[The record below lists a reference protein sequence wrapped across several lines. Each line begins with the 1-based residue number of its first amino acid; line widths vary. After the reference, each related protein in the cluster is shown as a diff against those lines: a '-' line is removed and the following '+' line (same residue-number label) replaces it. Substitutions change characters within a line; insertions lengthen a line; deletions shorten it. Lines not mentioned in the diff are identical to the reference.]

1 MKINIIKSIAWVGLF
16 SVSVSSCDLD
26 VIPPDSMTS
35 ESFWK
40 TEKDAWYALNEI
52 YARMPDFIDGMSYEM
67 YTDNAHSH
75 KPWEGAWEAF
85 QQGGIT
91 AGQSSGYDYSV
102 IRLVNDFLEKA
113 DNCEMDDNLR
123 KRMKAEARFFRAWA
137 YQEMIVKFGGVPL
150 VTTVLAYDAPNV
162 KRDDIETVRTFILT
176 ELQEVADILPDSY
189 DGGEMYET
197 GRVSR
202 AAALAL
208 RARAAL
214 YGGNYPEAE
223 ASASAVINEGHHS
236 LFKVTELNS
245 AQQQEADEMEQWVDF
260 NTLGIDKTNFMKGIF
275 SYEGIWQDDNGAVR
289 NNPEVLLSHEHMY
302 DSNVTDLARYQYARP
317 SQLVRGYSSYEPL
330 PDLVQAYWKSDGKT
344 LPDKVD
350 PDTDASNYAALYAKV
365 QNNGSSISQQEY
377 IEKVPTL
384 DLKSEAYIQ
393 QFRNRDSRLYA
404 SILLPFKGWHVTD
417 FGTFYYRWFPEKAG
431 SEDGNESWTGF
442 SWRKLVALRGYDSG
456 SENYSYDDFPVL
468 RYAEVLLTAAE
479 AHVQNTGYDATVT
492 GWLNQ
497 LRERCGMPDVPAS
510 FASKNEALNF
520 IRNERRIELAGEGQ
534 RFADMRRYGND
545 YCKQVMTGPSYAP
558 GSPGGGKYTIVD
570 KQWNDRGMLLPIPTS
585 AMDYNPLLEQNPGY

>member
-26 VIPPDSMTS
+26 VIPPDSMAS

-260 NTLGIDKTNFMKGIF
+260 NTLREFGITL
-275 SYEGIWQDDNGAVR
+275 EQ
-289 NNPEVLLSHEHMY
+289 
-302 DSNVTDLARYQYARP
+302 
-317 SQLVRGYSSYEPL
+317 SQL
-330 PDLVQAYWKSDGKT
+330 
-344 LPDKVD
+344 
-350 PDTDASNYAALYAKV
+350 
-365 QNNGSSISQQEY
+365 
-377 IEKVPTL
+377 
-384 DLKSEAYIQ
+384 
-393 QFRNRDSRLYA
+393 F
-404 SILLPFKGWHVTD
+404 
-417 FGTFYYRWFPEKAG
+417 
-431 SEDGNESWTGF
+431 
-442 SWRKLVALRGYDSG
+442 
-456 SENYSYDDFPVL
+456 
-468 RYAEVLLTAAE
+468 
-479 AHVQNTGYDATVT
+479 
-492 GWLNQ
+492 
-497 LRERCGMPDVPAS
+497 
-510 FASKNEALNF
+510 
-520 IRNERRIELAGEGQ
+520 
-534 RFADMRRYGND
+534 
-545 YCKQVMTGPSYAP
+545 
-558 GSPGGGKYTIVD
+558 
-570 KQWNDRGMLLPIPTS
+570 
-585 AMDYNPLLEQNPGY
+585 

>member
-1 MKINIIKSIAWVGLF
+1 MKQNLIKSLIWTGLLAASF
-16 SVSVSSCDLD
+16 SSCDLD
-26 VIPPDSMTS
+26 VIPPDSMAA
-35 ESFWK
+35 ESFWQ
-40 TEKDAWYALNEI
+40 TEKDAAYALNEI
-52 YARMPDFIDGMSYEM
+52 YARMPDFIDGISYEM

-102 IRLVNDFLEKA
+102 IRLVNDFLEKSDQCA
-113 DNCEMDDNLR
+113 MDDDLR
-123 KRMKAEARFFRAWA
+123 ERMKAEARFFRAWA

-150 VTTVLAYDAPNV
+150 VTTLLAYDAPNV
-162 KRDDIETVRTFILT
+162 KRDDIETVRTFILN

-189 DGGEMYET
+189 DGGSMQET

-214 YGGNYPEAE
+214 YAGNYTEAE
-223 ASASAVINEGHHS
+223 ASATAVINEGYHS
-236 LFKVTELNS
+236 LFKVNTLTA
-245 AQQQEADEMEQWVDF
+245 AQQQEADEMDQWVDF
-260 NTLGIDKTNFMKGIF
+260 DALGIDRDAFMRGVF
-275 SYEGIWQDDNGAVR
+275 SYESIWQDDNGAVR
-289 NNPEVLLSHEHMY
+289 NNPEVLLSHEHMN
-302 DSNVTDLARYQYARP
+302 DANATDWARYQYIRP

-330 PDLVQAYWKSDGKT
+330 PDLVQAYWNIDGQT
-344 LPDKVD
+344 LPAKID
-350 PDTDASNYAALYAKV
+350 PDTDAANYAALY
-365 QNNGSSISQQEY
+365 QQVSDAIDQQSY
-377 IEKVPTL
+377 IAKVPTM
-384 DLKSEAYIQ
+384 DLKSDAYLQ

-417 FGTFYYRWFPEKAG
+417 FGTFYYRWNPDNAG
-431 SEDGNESWTGF
+431 MDGNESWTGF
-442 SWRKLVALRGYDSG
+442 SWRKLVALRGYDTG
-456 SENYSYDDFPVL
+456 WGENYSYDDFPVL

-479 AHVQNTGYDATVT
+479 AHVQNSGYDATAA

-497 LRERCGMPDVPAS
+497 LRDRCGMPDVPAS
-510 FASKNEALNF
+510 FPSKEAALDF

-545 YCKQVMTGPSYAP
+545 YCKQVMTGTSYAP
-558 GSPGGGKYTIVD
+558 NKHVIVN